1 MMDDV
6 ANWLERLGLGQ
17 YAQRFVENDINLAI
31 LRYLTD
37 QDLKELGVHSDPFY
51 QFSARPPFHT
61 AKTFSGHEGDIIRSL
76 GRLE

>member
-37 QDLKELGVHSDPFY
+37 QDLKEFGVHSDPLLPRG
-51 QFSARPPFHT
+51 ARSP
-61 AKTFSGHEGDIIRSL
+61 
-76 GRLE
+76 